1 MSNRPVRVEQSNGQ
15 LVVEQHSTFRNLI
28 DMIAIGVL
36 TLFLLGVLVDFYMN
50 VRYAFWL
57 DDKVRKITEVLALL
71 T

>member
-1 MSNRPVRVEQSNGQ
+1 MSNRPVIVEQSNGQ

-50 VRYAFWL
+50 VRYALWL